1 MCSAKSNV
9 RFTPESGHG
18 RHPRAGAALIRQI
31 DGRCASATMRGLPC
45 PLQRGHC
52 TSRSATRIE
61 ASVARLNAQVEIDDA
76 VAAVAG
82 NDQPVMFGNERGGD
96 LRPEPSLPLPYA
108 APASRAASARRL
120 ELSRDC
126 GGDGIFQ
133 AWDDDR
139 PCEAEWKLDNPQHWS
154 KVLPRGRSIILCH
167 LVGDH
172 GGHQRARAALI
183 TSPSDQTRLRISRRN
198 GLAT

>member
-1 MCSAKSNV
+1 MARCNVRFGSKADMCSALGNV

-31 DGRCASATMRGLPC
+31 DGHCASATMRGLPF

-96 LRPEPSLPLPYA
+96 LRPEQSLPLPTLRLPVA
-108 APASRAASARRL
+108 LHPLDGLNSLVTVGATVFFRHGTMIDRA
-120 ELSRDC
+120 
-126 GGDGIFQ
+126 
-133 AWDDDR
+133 
-139 PCEAEWKLDNPQHWS
+139 
-154 KVLPRGRSIILCH
+154 
-167 LVGDH
+167 
-172 GGHQRARAALI
+172 
-183 TSPSDQTRLRISRRN
+183 RRN
-198 GLAT
+198 GS